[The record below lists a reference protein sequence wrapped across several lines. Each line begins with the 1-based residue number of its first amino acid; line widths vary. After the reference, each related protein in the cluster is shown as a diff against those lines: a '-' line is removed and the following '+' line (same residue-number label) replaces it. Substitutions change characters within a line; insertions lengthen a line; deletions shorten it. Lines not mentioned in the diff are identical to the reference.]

1 MSQADLQTLLSF
13 AKVLSLLFLLFSCV
27 VIVAAAYVRCFAE
40 DNNMPFLGIAME
52 LLMTIIIG
60 LMLFVIFS
68 YFNLL
73 PPEELILWSD
83 LGN

>member
-1 MSQADLQTLLSF
+1 MSEIDIQTLFTF
-13 AKVLSLLFLLFSCV
+13 AKVLSLIFLLFSSM
-27 VIVAAAYVRCFAE
+27 VIAAAAYVRCLAE
-40 DNNMPFLGIAME
+40 DNNMPFLLIAME
-52 LLMTIIIG
+52 ILMALVIG

>member
-1 MSQADLQTLLSF
+1 MSETDIQTLLSF
-13 AKVLSLLFLLFSCV
+13 AKVLSLLFLLFSCI

-40 DNNMPFLGIAME
+40 DNNMPFLMIAME
-52 LLMTIIIG
+52 ILMAIVIG

-73 PPEELILWSD
+73 PPKELILWSD